1 MTLPNIPIMW
11 LGGLR
16 PDIHDLNRGILF
28 NNVHFSYP
36 SRSDMPIFHGLNLEV
51 PAGSVT
57 AVVGPSGSGKS
68 TLGSLLLR
76 LYDPDQG
83 QVIVGGHDV
92 KTLSPDWLRGAVG
105 TVHQVNELAI
115 PICPKPQFQSEAK
128 CGAILPVH
136 RRCFLFQFDN
146 RRARKRC
153 KHAKTQ
159 IERKKTI

>member
-1 MTLPNIPIMW
+1 MQDTKAQFKQQTLHVVNLMLYYWFSLVLNRFMWSLTFEPWPNIPIMC

-16 PDIHDLNRGILF
+16 PDIHDLNKGILF

-105 TVHQVNELAI
+105 TVHQVNE
-115 PICPKPQFQSEAK
+115 
-128 CGAILPVH
+128 
-136 RRCFLFQFDN
+136 
-146 RRARKRC
+146 
-153 KHAKTQ
+153 
-159 IERKKTI
+159 

>member
-1 MTLPNIPIMW
+1 MR

-36 SRSDMPIFHGLNLEV
+36 SRSDMPIFHGLKLEV

-83 QVIVGGHDV
+83 QVIVGGHDI

-105 TVHQVNELAI
+105 TVHQVNE
-115 PICPKPQFQSEAK
+115 
-128 CGAILPVH
+128 
-136 RRCFLFQFDN
+136 
-146 RRARKRC
+146 
-153 KHAKTQ
+153 
-159 IERKKTI
+159 

>member
-1 MTLPNIPIMW
+1 MC

-105 TVHQVNELAI
+105 TVHQVNEVRSHFACI
-115 PICPKPQFQSEAK
+115 QM
-128 CGAILPVH
+128 
-136 RRCFLFQFDN
+136 LFSLS
-146 RRARKRC
+146 
-153 KHAKTQ
+153 
-159 IERKKTI
+159 I